1 MQTANTETL
10 KASKDYTDTR
20 INTLESSF
28 TDFSYQTD
36 RRFKEVDKR
45 FDRQGAMSAAMMNMA
60 TSTAGLTGLNRVGV
74 AAGFQGDEKAVA
86 IGYQR
91 IVSENVSLSVGG
103 AFTDEDGS
111 GGAGVGFSW

>member
-1 MQTANTETL
+1 M
-10 KASKDYTDTR
+10 
-20 INTLESSF
+20 
-28 TDFSYQTD
+28 
-36 RRFKEVDKR
+36 
-45 FDRQGAMSAAMMNMA
+45 RQSGRHPSARWVSHLALVLTVMI
-60 TSTAGLTGLNRVGV
+60 LTGCSSGSGQAGV
-74 AAGFQGDEKAVA
+74 FDSAGFQGGEKAVA